1 MFNFTRDQLEDFP
14 FGVPLSFYTD
24 RLQDYQIEPYA
35 LLDHRRIV
43 ADVQLGGVGF
53 TVVGVIDPNDL
64 MILVE
69 LSWHEDAVSFEGVPL
84 EGVDMAELEQV
95 LIEKGMVPV
104 LENDL
109 IKVPSHLLGFYF
121 FEDRVRAISW
131 ATPDFES

>member
-14 FGVPLSFYTD
+14 VGVPLSFYTD
-24 RLQDYQIEPYA
+24 RLQDYRIQPYT
-35 LLDHRRIV
+35 LLDHRRIL
-43 ADVQLGGVGF
+43 ARLQLGGIWF
-53 TVVGVIDPNDL
+53 TVVGVIDPNDVV
-64 MILVE
+64 ILVE
-69 LSWHEDAVSFEGVPL
+69 LSWYEDGVSFEGFPL
-84 EGVDMAELEQV
+84 AGVDMAELERV

-104 LENDL
+104 VENVL